1 MDRLEFKTFEDFAC
15 EIADK
20 FDDIIKINE
29 YNDVAVIAKHDEIK
43 EIFRELVCLG
53 YDLCNIAL
61 KMVDWDGYDDEY
73 ILSISSEGI
82 WIEKFKRENGYF
94 EDESTIIYVL
104 DNCSSKVIPYC
115 KGKMVYEASV
125 GEIDEKSGSEN
136 YVVNGKSV
144 SKEEFDKYVAKFKHD
159 EKPTTTSTVSLNQK
173 SVYKVNGKEV
183 SKEEYDKTVHKIEDK
198 YLDNMRD
205 MLLRYS
211 SWMEEV
217 DEYLKM
223 FHW

>member
-53 YDLCNIAL
+53 YDLCNIVL

-73 ILSISSEGI
+73 ILSISLEGI
-82 WIEKFKRENGYF
+82 WIEKFKRENGYL

-115 KGKMVYEASV
+115 KGKMVYEVSV
-125 GEIDEKSGSEN
+125 GEDCDENEEDFT
-136 YVVNGKSV
+136 VNGKPA
-144 SKEEFDKYVAKFKHD
+144 SKEEFDEYVSQFKHVD
-159 EKPTTTSTVSLNQK
+159 KTTSPTSKSVK

-223 FHW
+223 LHW